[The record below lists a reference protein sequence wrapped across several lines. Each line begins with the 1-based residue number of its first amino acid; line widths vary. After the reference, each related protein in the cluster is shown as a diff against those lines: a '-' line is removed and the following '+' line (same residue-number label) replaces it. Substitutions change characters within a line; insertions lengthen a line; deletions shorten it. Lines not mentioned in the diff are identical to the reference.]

1 MARYVPE
8 EQSQAVS
15 HNVYVNLF
23 LRSLTS
29 RNEDVKNEV
38 CRVLRSNI
46 LCVQNNILNSESL
59 IKHCLIPMMDSVT
72 NLEYVSPTLLDGL
85 IVLLDLVGEK
95 TLSESEAYMEERN
108 TKFCECILEHL
119 QVWLTPS
126 KILQSRFWPDKEIE
140 VAASLLNLF
149 HKLPKSD
156 TYLEKIVNMTIRLES
171 VMHQYRGFGVIS
183 SPFRRCLNRYLAKY
197 PIKAVHFFVQGSNNS
212 HGVSTRLYIPN
223 YISLWRSLLSDEQLR
238 DPVLQ
243 YLRSDMDILIKSA
256 LAVKY
261 QYAQNSVG
269 VTKEQMIQIG
279 QRNAIVLELH
289 LQSLWTVQVLAKSQA
304 NWLCHQG
311 SLVEYM
317 TMMWRSPR
325 RQKQLFGDKMLSLRV
340 QEETRYLVEVLTL
353 YVCVLFLSHESI
365 TRITHFIPQEDHSNT
380 AAHSIITSFT
390 HSNTGTLTNVY
401 FAIPTMY

>member
-46 LCVQNNILNSESL
+46 LCVKNNILNSESL

-85 IVLLDLVGEK
+85 IALLDLVGEK

-156 TYLEKIVNMTIRLES
+156 VYLEKIVNMTIRLES

-197 PIKAVHFFVQGSNNS
+197 PIKTVRFFVQGSNSS

-243 YLRSDMDILIKSA
+243 YLRSDMDVLIKSA

-269 VTKEQMIQIG
+269 VTKEQMVQIG

-325 RQKQLFGDKMLSLRV
+325 RQKQLFGDKSFKNSR
-340 QEETRYLVEVLTL
+340 
-353 YVCVLFLSHESI
+353 
-365 TRITHFIPQEDHSNT
+365 
-380 AAHSIITSFT
+380 TSVF
-390 HSNTGTLTNVY
+390 G
-401 FAIPTMY
+401 F